1 MPEQSAIS
9 PEILFVW
16 LLPAPPTSVIRERAL
31 QILRDCQL
39 PGEICVVVPQ
49 QHLHPGTLNPD
60 PEPQTSDSTSVLR
73 VLYVSADWG
82 YGAIQKL
89 FCRRAVRDGIERIAT
104 VRGDVLGDD
113 NDQVSEVGQQIGRVI
128 ESPAD
133 LVSLV
138 SGTVPPKQPNSDQRA
153 SGNALLA
160 RVYRRTLLTR
170 IPFEL
175 NDDGNE
181 FEDDLT
187 RQQQHIQAAHE
198 ILTAPSHTSW
208 PALPS
213 GAGFSRWLADLR
225 FRLHGLGIW
234 CSLKYRDLTPARY
247 RDKSDTLYSSH
258 QLAIAEVAALKPK
271 TLLDLGCGPGFVSRQ
286 CRRLGIHVHGVD
298 MAHPLPDTV
307 SEFTQCNLDQ
317 GPWPFDIWQ
326 YDVVLLLDVIEHLSA
341 PEQFLL
347 ELRHSTDCHDG
358 SANVRRSTRPCL
370 ILTTPNIAFATIRLG
385 LLLGRFNYAD
395 RGILDMTHRRLFTR
409 QSLCTAIRD
418 SGYDIEAIRP
428 VPAPFAAILPGRIG
442 SLLNGLAALAARA
455 CPGWFAFQWLV
466 KCRPRPGV
474 GHLAVRSGNESTD
487 DSNRADPANRHSR
500 AGGNPVPQPGFTL
513 AQE

>member
-1 MPEQSAIS
+1 MPDQSATS

-16 LLPAPPTSVIRERAL
+16 LLSAPPAPSFLDRAK
-31 QILRDCQL
+31 QILRDCRL
-39 PGEICVVVPQ
+39 RGEICVVVSQ
-49 QHLHPGTLNPD
+49 SDLEPGSLQPAAQPRMQDTE
-60 PEPQTSDSTSVLR
+60 PEVQI
-73 VLYVSADWG
+73 LYVSTDWG

-89 FCRRAVRDGIERIAT
+89 FCRKAVRDGIDRVVT
-104 VRGDVLGDD
+104 LRGDAIASHVDRSVEL
-113 NDQVSEVGQQIGRVI
+113 QQQMSRLL

-133 LVSLV
+133 LASAVSD
-138 SGTVPPKQPNSDQRA
+138 TVPQDQHDADQRP
-153 SGNALLA
+153 SNSRLLA
-160 RVYRRTLLTR
+160 RVYRRAFLTR

-175 NDDGNE
+175 NDDGDE

-187 RQQQHIQAAHE
+187 RQQRHIHGTHDVQSVLE
-198 ILTAPSHTSW
+198 YSFW
-208 PALPS
+208 PGLPS
-213 GAGFSRWLADLR
+213 GAGFSRWLAELR

-286 CRRLGIHVHGVD
+286 CRRLGVHVHGVD

-317 GPWPFDIWQ
+317 GPYPFDIWN

-347 ELRHSTDCHDG
+347 ELRHSTGCQDG
-358 SANVRRSTRPCL
+358 SATERRSSRPCL

-418 SGYDIEAIRP
+418 SGYDIEVVRP
-428 VPAPFAAILPGRIG
+428 VPAPFAAILPGRFG
-442 SLLNGLAALAARA
+442 KLLNWLAALAAQL

-474 GHLAVRSGNESTD
+474 GHLSVGSRSIFRRPEST
-487 DSNRADPANRHSR
+487 PH
-500 AGGNPVPQPGFTL
+500 
-513 AQE
+513 